1 MVIVIVVVGSLS
13 CPTTWLGLLG
23 SGSCRGNSFSL
34 ALAMYQVVPLYSI
47 LLDMTMGIPQVL
59 ISSAWYR

>member
-1 MVIVIVVVGSLS
+1 MVIVVVGSLF

-34 ALAMYQVVPLYSI
+34 ALAMHKVVFLCSI
-47 LLDMTMGIPQVL
+47 LLDNDYGNTTGFNILGMV
-59 ISSAWYR
+59 